1 LNQISALIETLAVAQ
16 YGEGMPEP
24 SPAVMIVYLA
34 ICVVMIVA
42 VWKIFTKAGKPGWAS
57 IVPIYNIIVWL
68 QVVNRPIWWILLLFI
83 PIVGFI
89 VAIILTN
96 DLAKAFGK
104 GVGWTIGLL
113 FLPMVFLPI
122 LGFGDDEYV
131 GRPS

>member
-68 QVVNRPIWWILLLFI
+68 QVVNRPIWWILPLFI

>member
-24 SPAVMIVYLA
+24 SPAVIILP
-34 ICVVMIVA
+34 
-42 VWKIFTKAGKPGWAS
+42 KAGKPGWAS

>member
-1 LNQISALIETLAVAQ
+1 LNQISALVETLAVAQ
-16 YGEGMPEP
+16 FGEGVPEP
-24 SPAVMIVYLA
+24 SPAVSIFYLA

-42 VWKIFTKAGKPGWAS
+42 VWKIFTKAGKPGWAA

-68 QVVNRPIWWILLLFI
+68 QVVNRPIWWIILLI
-83 PIVGFI
+83 VPIVGFI

-113 FLPMVFLPI
+113 LLPMVFLPI